1 MIVEGK
7 FIDANL
13 LALILIGSVDRKLI
27 SKHKRTRQF
36 TSDQYDYLVK
46 VISPLQNIFVIPN
59 SLTEVAN
66 LLTKT
71 KDTRFA
77 EKLAELIQHSI
88 EVVSPSKTAVKNS
101 WYLRLGLTDVA
112 LLEVISPQRP
122 LLTVDLKLFNAAMH
136 KDNNCAINLNHQY
149 TNFYD
154 LS

>member
-1 MIVEGK
+1 MVMEGA

-13 LALILIGSVDRKLI
+13 FALILIGSVDRKLI

-46 VISPLQNIFVIPN
+46 VISPLKNIFVIPN

-66 LLTKT
+66 LVTKPN
-71 KDTRFA
+71 DTRIA
-77 EKLAELIQHSI
+77 EKLVELIQHSI
-88 EVVSPSKTAVKNS
+88 EIVSPSKTAVKNS

-122 LLTVDLKLFNAAMH
+122 LLTVDLRLFHAAMY

-149 TNFYD
+149 TNFYN